1 MKKLNLNTAFIFL
14 SVISIALTL
23 VLHIFVRP
31 AYDDFYYV
39 TFLDNGIK
47 GFIDA
52 TLTHYQT
59 LTGRA
64 FVHILLCPLL
74 LFDMLPF
81 KIWNVCIICTLS
93 AVISAFSSQNKKDF
107 FKYFL
112 CSISAFWLIGIS
124 ILSDGVLWG
133 AGSLNYLFPVF
144 LIVLYS
150 FIFNKSFDKKPNY
163 SICILAFLSSATVE
177 MSGFLTIVSIIYFS
191 LTNKDTTKNKK
202 VFIAFN
208 FISALF
214 GYITLFLSGG
224 VDKRLSGNDFYDIS
238 LFERMV
244 KNFSLFSRKIFEING
259 LGILVIL
266 VLLMFSLIAIK
277 NKKHR
282 LASASLVSLM
292 LSGLTLTGIIYHL
305 FALWIVALFAFFVI
319 CANGIYLIKS
329 GEKTIPFF
337 IICLTLSLGV
347 CIVSPVVGY
356 RMLLPS
362 AIFLIIIL
370 TKGITYL
377 KVNKTIVPF
386 SACAFISLFILIFNF
401 GANSKVIDK
410 NTEITMN
417 NAGENA
423 LILFNVPD
431 EMFGGGT
438 VPTASNFGEYY
449 IEHSGSLAKE
459 IIIHE
464 NEIVRNGVSYVPIR
478 NAEKLGA
485 KVRWRLACA
494 EVSYLGKTYS
504 FSNGAK
510 AADYGFLSEKLS
522 YPVRVINGTTYIS
535 QRDFNKLFINKRGG
549 LV

>member
-1 MKKLNLNTAFIFL
+1 MKRLNLNTAFIFL
-14 SVISIALTL
+14 SVISIALTAF
-23 VLHIFVRP
+23 LHIFVRP

-39 TFLDNGIK
+39 TFLDNGFK

-52 TLTHYQT
+52 TINHYQT

-74 LFDMLPF
+74 AFNMLPF
-81 KIWNVCIICTLS
+81 KIWNVCIICALS
-93 AVISAFSSQNKKDF
+93 SVISKISSENKKDF

-112 CSISAFWLIGIS
+112 CSISVFWLIGIS
-124 ILSDGVLWG
+124 VLCDGALWG
-133 AGSLNYLFPVF
+133 AGSLNYLFPAF

-150 FIFNKSFDKKPNY
+150 YIFNKSIKRKSNY
-163 SICILAFLSSATVE
+163 FICILTFLSSATVE
-177 MSGFLTIVSIIYFS
+177 MSGFMIVFSIIYFT
-191 LTNKDTTKNKK
+191 LTNKDAAKNKK

-208 FISALF
+208 FISAFF

-224 VDKRLSGNDFYDIS
+224 VGKRLSGNDYYDIS
-238 LFERMV
+238 LFERIV

-259 LGILVIL
+259 LGILIVL
-266 VLLMFSLIAIK
+266 VLLVFLLIAFN
-277 NKKHR
+277 NKKYR
-282 LASASLVSLM
+282 LASITLTALM
-292 LSGLTLTGIIYHL
+292 LSVLALSDIIYHV
-305 FALWIVALFAFFVI
+305 FAIWIVALFAFFVI
-319 CANGIYLIKS
+319 CVHGVCMFKS
-329 GEKTIPFF
+329 GEELIPFF
-337 IICLTLSLGV
+337 IICLALSLGV

-362 AIFLIIIL
+362 AIFLITVL
-370 TKGITYL
+370 TKSVTYL
-377 KVNKTIVPF
+377 NINKAIIPF
-386 SACAFISLFILIFNF
+386 SLCAFVSLFILIFNF

-410 NTEITMN
+410 NTELTKN
-417 NAGENA
+417 NTGVNA
-423 LILFNVPD
+423 LVLFNVPD

-449 IEHSGSLAKE
+449 IKHSDKDAKE
-459 IIIHE
+459 IVLDE
-464 NEIVRNGVSYVPIR
+464 NEIIRNGVSYVPVR

-485 KVRWRLACA
+485 KVRWHLACA

-510 AADYGFLSEKLS
+510 AADSGFLSEKLS
-522 YPVRVINGTTYIS
+522 HPVRVINGTTYIS
-535 QRDFNKLFINKRGG
+535 QEDFDKLFMNKRGG